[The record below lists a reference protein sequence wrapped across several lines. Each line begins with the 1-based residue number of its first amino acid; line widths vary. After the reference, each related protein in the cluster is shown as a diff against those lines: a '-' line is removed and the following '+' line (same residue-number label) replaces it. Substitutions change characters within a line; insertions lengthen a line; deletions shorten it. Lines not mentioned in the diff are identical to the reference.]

1 MSGEHQHSEE
11 STPTN
16 VGDGPLPVGQ
26 KVPDVRADLVATDG
40 SVSSVALSEL
50 TDDRPVLLCFY
61 TMDFSPDCVK
71 QWCEFRDFD
80 WFASGDHVRV
90 VGVSRS
96 GVRLHREF
104 ISRFEIGFPLYADT
118 DLDLSD
124 AFGVTYRT
132 LGLTKR
138 SRRSCFL
145 VDADG
150 EVRYRWLADHW
161 LDPTRDLPPVSEIHE
176 AVVDEV
182 GPEPENFGF

>member
-1 MSGEHQHSEE
+1 MDEP
-11 STPTN
+11 TPTN
-16 VGDGPLPVGQ
+16 TGDGPLDVGDTA
-26 KVPDVRADLVATDG
+26 PDASAALVTTDG
-40 SVSSVALSEL
+40 TVSQAPLSTL

-71 QWCEFRDFD
+71 QWCAFRDFD
-80 WFASGDHVRV
+80 WFASGDHVSV

-104 ISRFEIGFPLYADT
+104 IDKFDIGFPLYADT
-118 DLDLSD
+118 GLALSN

-132 LGLTKR
+132 FGLTKR

-145 VDADG
+145 ID
-150 EVRYRWLADHW
+150 ETNEIRYRWLAEHW

-176 AVVDEV
+176 SVSAEV
-182 GPEPENFGF
+182 GPDVETFGF

>member
-1 MSGEHQHSEE
+1 MAGGHQSGEE
-11 STPTN
+11 SAATS
-16 VGDGPLPVGQ
+16 VGDDPLAVGAR
-26 KVPDVRADLVATDG
+26 PPAVRADLVDTDG

-71 QWCEFRDFD
+71 QWCSFRDFD
-80 WFASGDHVRV
+80 WFASGDHVQV

-118 DLDLSD
+118 DLALSD

-132 LGLTKR
+132 FGLTKR

-145 VDADG
+145 VDSAG
-150 EVRYRWLADHW
+150 TIRYRWLSEHW

-176 AVVDEV
+176 TIVEEF
-182 GPEPENFGF
+182 GPEVDDFGF

>member
-1 MSGEHQHSEE
+1 MAGNRQSDAPSGLTS
-11 STPTN
+11 
-16 VGDGPLPVGQ
+16 VGDDPLAVGSDA
-26 KVPDVRADLVATDG
+26 PDARADLVDTDG

-50 TDDRPVLLCFY
+50 VADGPVLLCFY

-71 QWCEFRDFD
+71 QWCAFRDFD

-96 GVRLHREF
+96 GVRLHRRF
-104 ISRFEIGFPLYADT
+104 ISQFDLGFPLYADT
-118 DLDLSD
+118 DLALSD
-124 AFGVTYRT
+124 AFGLTYRT

-145 VDADG
+145 VDPDR
-150 EVRYRWLADHW
+150 EIRYRWLADHW

-176 AVVDEV
+176 AVVREV
-182 GPEPENFGF
+182 GPEAEDFGF